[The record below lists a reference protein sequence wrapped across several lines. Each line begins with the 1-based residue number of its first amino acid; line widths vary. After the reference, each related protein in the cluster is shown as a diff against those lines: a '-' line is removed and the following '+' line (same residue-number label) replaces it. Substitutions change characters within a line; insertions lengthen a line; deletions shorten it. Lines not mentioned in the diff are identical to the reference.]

1 MRSTGIVRGSSAAR
15 KRGYPR
21 WKRRQRRTLFPPFFL
36 SRNRLLDVDVESKRA
51 QQRQRAT
58 PLSPLCCASKPPVAR
73 ACAPRAVTGEFCT
86 RPRGECE
93 FAASWKKGGCYLS
106 RLFFSRVASRPR
118 APPLQSPPSRPSLT
132 VPALARGN
140 RHLTSSPN
148 YPRYPKFERS
158 TPPSLSSEETVA
170 KGKRKEGTGA
180 GEGVAIHHDDSVDAP
195 APAPSPRR
203 CSCSRPLR
211 PLLGQRPPARRRGRP
226 GLGDRKSVV

>member
-1 MRSTGIVRGSSAAR
+1 M
-15 KRGYPR
+15 
-21 WKRRQRRTLFPPFFL
+21 
-36 SRNRLLDVDVESKRA
+36 
-51 QQRQRAT
+51 
-58 PLSPLCCASKPPVAR
+58 
-73 ACAPRAVTGEFCT
+73 
-86 RPRGECE
+86 
-93 FAASWKKGGCYLS
+93 S

-118 APPLQSPPSRPSLT
+118 APTLQSPPSRPSLT

-140 RHLTSSPN
+140 RHLTSYPN
-148 YPRYPKFERS
+148 YPRYPKFARS

-203 CSCSRPLR
+203 RSCSRPLR

-226 GLGDRKSVV
+226 GLGRPCPRGGALGGRPRRDREGRRGGRRGVFFLGRRKRS